1 MSLQTIPEAS
11 AESYRTQQR
20 LTAAAVLAA
29 RRAWAGVDPDAIDES
44 WAETSPALAAVLTRL
59 QGAAAVDAADAVP
72 LSLADQGIE
81 VDPEYEIQPRAVA
94 GFAGQGYEP
103 TTVFQ
108 SAPIA
113 AKARIASGVEPV
125 AALTVGGKLLSGIVE
140 TAMADAGR
148 QGAALA
154 IHARPKVGF
163 VRMLNPPS
171 CSRCAVL
178 AGKPSRREPFLRHPR
193 CDCRAI
199 PSMEDLYTDVTFR
212 QREYFDSLTGA
223 EQDRIFT
230 KAGARAI
237 RDGADMGQVVNAR
250 RGMYPVQKPGTVKW
264 MATREGTSRR
274 GWAGWRMHQAG
285 LGDYVKAGDGS
296 RYRRLTAQRLMPE
309 TIYEVARDQEDAV
322 RLLRMYGYI

>member
-11 AESYRTQQR
+11 ANSYRTQQR

-29 RRAWAGVDPDAIDES
+29 RRSWAAVDPDAIDES
-44 WAETSPALAAVLTRL
+44 WAATSPALAGVLTRL
-59 QGAAAVDAADAVP
+59 QGAAAADAAGAVP
-72 LSLADQGIE
+72 LALADQGVS
-81 VDPEYEIQPRAVA
+81 VDPIHEIRPRAVA

-113 AKARIASGVEPV
+113 AKARIGAGVEPV
-125 AALTVGGKLLSGIVE
+125 AALAVGGRLLTGIVE

-154 IHARPKVGF
+154 IHARPKVGY

-171 CSRCAVL
+171 CSRCAIL

-199 PSMEDLYTDVTFR
+199 PSMEDLYDNVTFN
-212 QREYFDSLTGA
+212 QAEYFGSLTGA

-230 KAGARAI
+230 KAGAQAI
-237 RDGADMGQVVNAR
+237 RDGADMAQVVNAR
-250 RGMYPVQKPGTVKW
+250 RGMSTVQTPGSQRWLVTN
-264 MATREGTSRR
+264 EGMTRR
-274 GWAGWRMHQAG
+274 GYASWRMQQAG
-285 LGDYVKAGDGS
+285 LGEYRKTGG
-296 RYRRLTAQRLMPE
+296 RYRRMQTQRLMPE
-309 TIYEVARDQEDAV
+309 TIYEVARDQEHASQ
-322 RLLRMYGYI
+322 LLRMYGYIR